1 MIEILP
7 FEARFASD
15 FKDLNLEWLRKY
27 FLVEPIDEE
36 VLGRPDLIISNGG
49 AIFLA
54 RTEGRIVGTA
64 ALIKSDRRRYELSK
78 MAVTPAWQG
87 QGISRRLLIAV
98 IEKFIA
104 AGGEEL
110 FLESSSTLTP
120 ALTLYESAG
129 FVHTSR
135 PPGPVHYDRSDV
147 YMVYRGTNA

>member
-7 FEARFASD
+7 FEARYAPD
-15 FKDLNLEWLRKY
+15 FRDLNLEWLRKY

-36 VLGRPDLIISNGG
+36 VLGRPDLILSNGG

-54 RTEGRIVGTA
+54 RSADRIVGTA
-64 ALIKSDRRRYELSK
+64 ALIKSDGRRYELSK

-87 QGISRRLLIAV
+87 QGISRRLLNAV
-98 IEKFIA
+98 IEAFMA
-104 AGGEEL
+104 TGGGEL

-129 FVHTSR
+129 FVHAPR

-147 YMVYRGTNA
+147 YMVYRGINA

>member
-7 FEARFASD
+7 FEARYASD

-54 RTEGRIVGTA
+54 RTDGRIVGTA
-64 ALIKSDRRRYELSK
+64 ALIKSEERRYELSK

-87 QGISRRLLIAV
+87 KGISRRLLDAV
-98 IEKFIA
+98 IEAFDA
-104 AGGEEL
+104 AGGGEL

-129 FVHTSR
+129 FVHAPR
-135 PPGPVHYDRSDV
+135 PAGPVHYDRSDV
-147 YMVYRGTNA
+147 YMVYRGANA

>member
-1 MIEILP
+1 MVEILP
-7 FEARFASD
+7 FEARYAPD
-15 FKDLNLEWLRKY
+15 FKELNLEWLRKY

-54 RTEGRIVGTA
+54 RAAGNIVGSA
-64 ALIKSDRRRYELSK
+64 ALIKSGGRSYELSK

-87 QGISRRLLIAV
+87 HGISRKLLKAV
-98 IEKFIA
+98 IDAYAA

-110 FLESSSTLTP
+110 YLESSSMLTP

-129 FVHTSR
+129 FVHAAR
-135 PPGPVHYDRSDV
+135 PAGPIHYDRSDV
-147 YMVYRGTNA
+147 YMVYRGVNA